1 MAQQDLCP
9 SDNPVIQE
17 NNCSGAGSDGWI
29 LSNFN
34 DNVAGFATQTSVNLG
49 TSVSLKIGRVNTAA
63 PSSVNV
69 DVYRMGYYG
78 NMGGRLLT
86 AASHANVAVN
96 NLFTSC
102 TSDATTGKKS
112 CANWATTYTIPGAAL
127 PASGVYIAK
136 ITDPVAGGQNTI
148 TFTVRDDART
158 PKAQILFEVPSATYE
173 AYNDWGGKSLYYD
186 SAGGANTI
194 SGDGRAVKVSFDR
207 PHADPRRTNTFI
219 GTDFYMVQWLE
230 KQGYDVSYT
239 DDVSLRRTP
248 ASCSATRSIWSPATA
263 STGRW
268 SSSTA
273 SSPRAT
279 RA

>member
-17 NNCSGAGSDGWI
+17 NNCSGAGSAGWI

-63 PSSVNV
+63 PSSVNI

-78 NMGGRLLT
+78 NEGGRLIT

-102 TSDATTGKKS
+102 TSDATTGKKT

-127 PASGVYIAK
+127 QRERFALVQRTDTGSGAARLGRLHRQ
-136 ITDPVAGGQNTI
+136 DHRSGGRRAEHDH
-148 TFTVRDDART
+148 VHRAR
-158 PKAQILFEVPSATYE
+158 
-173 AYNDWGGKSLYYD
+173 
-186 SAGGANTI
+186 
-194 SGDGRAVKVSFDR
+194 
-207 PHADPRRTNTFI
+207 
-219 GTDFYMVQWLE
+219 
-230 KQGYDVSYT
+230 
-239 DDVSLRRTP
+239 
-248 ASCSATRSIWSPATA
+248 
-263 STGRW
+263 
-268 SSSTA
+268 
-273 SSPRAT
+273 
-279 RA
+279 